1 MSAFANSRS
10 VEASSPL
17 GAPPFAPLRNSAGET
32 RCGFSLTAD
41 EFGAEEARRIG
52 LVQGIVAR
60 GRHVERAVEIARTIA
75 AKAPLG
81 VRGTLEN
88 ARAAR
93 AAAEQAAIAH
103 LRALV
108 PRVMA
113 SEDARE
119 GLQSFL
125 ERREGKFTGR

>member
-1 MSAFANSRS
+1 M
-10 VEASSPL
+10 
-17 GAPPFAPLRNSAGET
+17 
-32 RCGFSLTAD
+32 
-41 EFGAEEARRIG
+41 
-52 LVQGIVAR
+52 QGIVAR